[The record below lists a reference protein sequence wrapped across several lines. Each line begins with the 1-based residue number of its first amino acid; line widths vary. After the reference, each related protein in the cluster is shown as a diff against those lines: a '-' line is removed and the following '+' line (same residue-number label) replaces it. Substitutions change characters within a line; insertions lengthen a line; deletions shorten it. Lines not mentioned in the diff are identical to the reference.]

1 LTVHRRSD
9 AVAYHFDR
17 SPHWVRIEMRERGG
31 GGPLRTTEQ
40 LPDDQ

>member
-17 SPHWVRIEMRERGG
+17 SPHWVRIEMCETGG
-31 GGPLRTTEQ
+31 GGRLRMTEQ
-40 LPDDQ
+40 LPGDQ